1 MTPSSEDDYATAA
14 GNNEE
19 VELIQNISKL
29 SGKFSSLQNSFV
41 CLHLARPSG
50 PSHHLG
56 APKASRPPHLK
67 RPPGAEDLEWMFLL
81 PLQHLWTIDNH
92 SLRKASYEQSAR
104 RKSDNLPQFLALNVS
119 GTFEPWGWQKD
130 GSDHFRSSA
139 KEKKALLTSRDSR
152 AAQFQLEWL
161 HSQHHIKEQQQQEE
175 DLGWNSSSCC
185 KASKTRTWFW

>member
-1 MTPSSEDDYATAA
+1 MTPSSEDDYETAA

-56 APKASRPPHLK
+56 APQKASRPPHLK
-67 RPPGAEDLEWMFLL
+67 RPPGAEDLEKSCFLL

-92 SLRKASYEQSAR
+92 SLRKASYKQSGR

-119 GTFEPWGWQKD
+119 ETFEPWGWQKD

-139 KEKKALLTSRDSR
+139 KEKKKALH
-152 AAQFQLEWL
+152 F
-161 HSQHHIKEQQQQEE
+161 
-175 DLGWNSSSCC
+175 
-185 KASKTRTWFW
+185 TWFTCCSVPAGVITLTTSHQRTTTARGRFGLELFLLLQGF